1 MGRPQKDSD
10 SITLRLP
17 REVIEALDDM
27 RRAEKDLPNRQE
39 MIRRLLQIAIDRFQE
54 NKGS

>member
-1 MGRPQKDSD
+1 MGRPPRDTD
-10 SITLRLP
+10 PITLRLTK
-17 REVIEALDDM
+17 EVFEALDDM

-39 MIRRLLQIAIDRFQE
+39 MIRRVLQQAIERFQE